1 MSTKYQIVIQK
12 TVGRSL
18 RISPGLRLKV
28 DVVQDRIVL
37 SRAKTKT
44 VLQWPD
50 DYLKTLNNP
59 WRDKSAK
66 IYLQKERASWK

>member
-1 MSTKYQIVIQK
+1 
-12 TVGRSL
+12 
-18 RISPGLRLKV
+18 LKV

-50 DYLKTLNNP
+50 DHLKTLKNP

>member
-1 MSTKYQIVIQK
+1 
-12 TVGRSL
+12 
-18 RISPGLRLKV
+18 LKV